1 MAPIIDVGGHFENIL
16 FQTGQML
23 LIFYGSLAILIW
35 KCGTQLLT
43 EVKYKS
49 INDDADAKKKAK
61 NAKHNKYQKYIY

>member
-1 MAPIIDVGGHFENIL
+1 
-16 FQTGQML
+16 ML